1 MNKHNV
7 VELEGR
13 EILSDPLTEMLRD
26 GAMQLISQ
34 AVEAEFQDLL
44 RAHAGRRTEEGK
56 AGVVRN
62 GYLPAREIQTG
73 IGPVTVQ
80 IPKVRSKMGEPV
92 TFRSALVPP
101 YVRKT
106 KSLEAALPWLY
117 LKGIS
122 TGRCMKL
129 YRCWWV
135 RRQPACRQARY
146 PV

>member
-1 MNKHNV
+1 
-7 VELEGR
+7 
-13 EILSDPLTEMLRD
+13 
-26 GAMQLISQ
+26 MQLISQ

-92 TFRSALVPP
+92 FRSALVNH
-101 YVRKT
+101 V
-106 KSLEAALPWLY
+106 PWLY
-117 LKGIS
+117 LKGILHEAWQVLV
-122 TGRCMKL
+122 GPD
-129 YRCWWV
+129 V
-135 RRQPACRQARY
+135 Y

>member
-13 EILSDPLTEMLRD
+13 EILSDPLTEMLRE

-44 RAHAGRRTEEGK
+44 AGACRATYRGGEMA
-56 AGVVRN
+56 VVRN

-80 IPKVRSKMGEPV
+80 IPKVPFKDR
-92 TFRSALVPP
+92 
-101 YVRKT
+101 
-106 KSLEAALPWLY
+106 
-117 LKGIS
+117 
-122 TGRCMKL
+122 
-129 YRCWWV
+129 
-135 RRQPACRQARY
+135 
-146 PV
+146 